1 MSTWARTG
9 PIAVEVDGTA
19 EGLRVV
25 DYSCMEAL
33 RIGAELI
40 LAAPYHAHAAHSPMQ
55 PGQLPKPPAE
65 LADASLRAAVAH
77 IRHRYGYGLQL
88 NAVSQEG
95 SRLRVLPRIA
105 RHARMLIVGR
115 TRARGPQRLL
125 AAQGNLFLAGRTGCP
140 VIVVPLSW
148 RPSAA
153 DRKVAV
159 GIDGTPLSSEAL
171 EFAFRE
177 AADREGDLI
186 VLHAGAGSPDEDDG
200 HSWISRAD
208 HTMSEALAPWTS
220 EFPDVRVTKYLTGR
234 DAVSALIHESQE
246 VGLVVVGAHAGPLPI
261 ADPVARRSVAAM
273 TCPVAIVPHHPTVAE
288 RERLH
293 ATPVRRGEIVVP
305 TY

>member
-25 DYSCMEAL
+25 DYACTEAL

-40 LAAPYHAHAAHSPMQ
+40 LATPYHAHAAYSPMR

-65 LADASLRAAVAH
+65 LADDGLRRAVAH
-77 IRHRYGYGLQL
+77 IRHRYGHGLQL

-115 TRARGPQRLL
+115 DRARGPQRLL

-140 VIVVPLSW
+140 VVVVPLSW
-148 RPSAA
+148 RPSVA

-159 GIDGTPLSSEAL
+159 GIDGTPLSAEAL
-171 EFAFRE
+171 EFAFRS

-186 VLHAGAGSPDEDDG
+186 VLHAGESTGPNENQ
-200 HSWISRAD
+200 SWISRAD
-208 HTMSEALAPWTS
+208 QTMSEALAPWTR
-220 EFPDVRVTKYLTGR
+220 EFPQVRVTRYLTGR
-234 DAVSALIHESQE
+234 DALSALIHESQE
-246 VGLVVVGAHAGPLPI
+246 VGLIVVGAHAGPLPV
-261 ADPVARRSVAAM
+261 ANPVARRAVAAM
-273 TCPVAIVPHHPTVAE
+273 TCPVAIVAHHPTVVE
-288 RERLH
+288 REQVH
-293 ATPVRRGEIVVP
+293 AKRVERDVVVP